1 MCHPDRSEAEW
12 GDLLFQ
18 LFPPD
23 QSQNVYAANC
33 IPGTQGVC
41 LPVRSHFGNPT
52 KNILKK
58 WQISVAQNR
67 ALKSPQS
74 TIHSPQTHHELTI
87 KKHHI
92 FLNPPS
98 KKPCKTHEIRVQPVL
113 KKNHKSK
120 SAADRQTMPQERIL
134 VVDDEEAVRDVIAAL
149 LERSGYSA
157 TLTGSAEEAM
167 ARLQQDP
174 DYDLVLSDIMMPG
187 IDGLCL
193 LDHLCTDHPGMPVV
207 MFSAI
212 NDIHVVTN
220 AFRRGAID
228 YLLKPFE
235 RAELE
240 SIVMRGVEHGRLRK
254 QNTIY
259 RQNLESIV
267 TSRTGRLRST
277 MQDLERSYDITL
289 EAMGDALDLRDEET
303 EGHSKRVT
311 AYTIALA
318 QAIGLESD
326 ELRIIARGAFLHDIG
341 KIATPDSILLKPG
354 KLTDEE
360 MAIMKEHCERGY
372 QMVRKIPFL
381 REAAEIVHAHQ
392 ERFDG
397 TGYPRGLRGEE
408 IPLGARIFA
417 IADSLDAMTSDRPYR
432 KGSTFAAAK
441 EEIVRCAGTQFDPQI
456 VEVFL
461 AMPNETW
468 SELRTETGKLSPSAR
483 SASLCHPAVAPSK
496 QRG

>member
-1 MCHPDRSEAEW
+1 LEKPRKNHE
-12 GDLLFQ
+12 
-18 LFPPD
+18 
-23 QSQNVYAANC
+23 
-33 IPGTQGVC
+33 
-41 LPVRSHFGNPT
+41 NPF
-52 KNILKK
+52 
-58 WQISVAQNR
+58 R
-67 ALKSPQS
+67 
-74 TIHSPQTHHELTI
+74 E
-87 KKHHI
+87 
-92 FLNPPS
+92 
-98 KKPCKTHEIRVQPVL
+98 
-113 KKNHKSK
+113 KNHKNK
-120 SAADRQTMPQERIL
+120 SRADRKPMPQERIL
-134 VVDDEEAVRDVIAAL
+134 VVDDEESVRGVIAAL

-157 TLTGSAEEAM
+157 TLTESAEEAI

-187 IDGLCL
+187 TDGLTL
-193 LDHLCTDHPGMPVV
+193 LDHICTDHPGMPVV

-318 QAIGLESD
+318 QAMGLESD

-341 KIATPDSILLKPG
+341 KIATPDNILLKPG

-372 QMVRKIPFL
+372 EMVRKIPFL
-381 REAAEIVHAHQ
+381 RDAAEIVHAHQ

-397 TGYPRGLRGEE
+397 SGYPRGLRGEE

-468 SELRTETGKLSPSAR
+468 LGLRMETERLSPSAL
-483 SASLCHPAVAPSK
+483 SVSLCHPAVAQSK
-496 QRG
+496 QPG

>member
-1 MCHPDRSEAEW
+1 VSSFSRQRESDICNS
-12 GDLLFQ
+12 
-18 LFPPD
+18 
-23 QSQNVYAANC
+23 
-33 IPGTQGVC
+33 
-41 LPVRSHFGNPT
+41 LPISG
-52 KNILKK
+52 ILKK
-58 WQISVAQNR
+58 ISSKSEKKSQ
-67 ALKSPQS
+67 LKIVHSNHRNSPS
-74 TIHSPQTHHELTI
+74 IHHKLTTNSPS

-92 FLNPPS
+92 FANPLQ
-98 KKPCKTHEIRVQPVL
+98 KRQQKPRNPAAE
-113 KKNHKSK
+113 KNHKNK
-120 SAADRQTMPQERIL
+120 FAADRKIMPPERIL
-134 VVDDEEAVRDVIAAL
+134 VVDDEESVRGVIAAL
-149 LERSGYSA
+149 LESSGYAA
-157 TLTGSAEEAM
+157 TLTESAEEAM

-187 IDGLCL
+187 IDGLTL
-193 LDHLCTDHPGMPVV
+193 LDHICTDHPGMPVV

-240 SIVMRGVEHGRLRK
+240 SIVMRGLEHGRLRK

-354 KLTDEE
+354 RLSDEE
-360 MAIMKEHCERGY
+360 MTIMKEHCERGY
-372 QMVRKIPFL
+372 EMVGKIPFL
-381 REAAEIVHAHQ
+381 REAAEIVYAHQ

-441 EEIVRCAGTQFDPQI
+441 EEIVRCTGTQFDPQI

-483 SASLCHPAVAPSK
+483 SVNLCHPAVAQSK
-496 QRG
+496 QRS

>member
-1 MCHPDRSEAEW
+1 
-12 GDLLFQ
+12 
-18 LFPPD
+18 
-23 QSQNVYAANC
+23 
-33 IPGTQGVC
+33 
-41 LPVRSHFGNPT
+41 
-52 KNILKK
+52 
-58 WQISVAQNR
+58 
-67 ALKSPQS
+67 
-74 TIHSPQTHHELTI
+74 
-87 KKHHI
+87 
-92 FLNPPS
+92 
-98 KKPCKTHEIRVQPVL
+98 
-113 KKNHKSK
+113 
-120 SAADRQTMPQERIL
+120 MPQERIL
-134 VVDDEEAVRDVIAAL
+134 VVDDEESVRGVIAAL
-149 LERSGYSA
+149 LERSGYAA

-174 DYDLVLSDIMMPG
+174 DYDLVLSDIMMPRT
-187 IDGLCL
+187 DGLSL
-193 LDHLCTDHPGMPVV
+193 LDHICADHPGMPVV
-207 MFSAI
+207 MLSAI

-235 RAELE
+235 SAELE

-267 TSRTGRLRST
+267 TTRTGRLRST

-303 EGHSKRVT
+303 EGHSRRVT

-318 QAIGLESD
+318 QAMGLEAD
-326 ELRIIARGAFLHDIG
+326 ELRVIARGAFLHDIG
-341 KIATPDSILLKPG
+341 KIATPDRILLKPG
-354 KLTDEE
+354 KLSDEE

-372 QMVRKIPFL
+372 EMVRKIPFL

-397 TGYPRGLRGEE
+397 TGYPRELRGEE

-432 KGSTFAAAK
+432 KGTTLAAAT
-441 EEIVRCAGTQFDPQI
+441 EEIVRCAGQQFDPQI
-456 VEVFL
+456 VDVFL
-461 AMPNETW
+461 SIPNETW
-468 SELRTETGKLSPSAR
+468 SELRTEVAKLSPSER
-483 SASLCHPAVAPSK
+483 SISLYHPAVAQTK
-496 QRG
+496 HRG